1 MRKEWVRKG
10 LSERREAFSLER
22 CLMVS
27 ASGWSPRIWSKDKET
42 PGMQER
48 RLSAKDI
55 RFLYM
60 VLWVMGG
67 YPMPGRSYYL
77 NVGYRF

>member
-1 MRKEWVRKG
+1 
-10 LSERREAFSLER
+10 
-22 CLMVS
+22 
-27 ASGWSPRIWSKDKET
+27 
-42 PGMQER
+42 MQER

-60 VLWVMGG
+60 ARVMGG

-77 NVGYRF
+77 NVGYWF